1 MLTFFLYLVFN
12 PYISAIYLLPDAYSN
27 DNFDNYYQFKFE
39 NTFSRV
45 NPALGIYAEIIHGQ
59 NNYMADDYFIGSGN
73 NVSLIAGA
81 IGMQTVFFINEY
93 MDAAFNFGYY
103 HGKICYPVA
112 RDSGIID
119 YTSDTR
125 RSVGFETTVTVFH
138 KINNFR
144 IGMRWH
150 GSIVPFAARA
160 EPVDHYYGPIRY
172 SLSYVN
178 LNSFGVGITFNF
190 YKEEK

>member
-1 MLTFFLYLVFN
+1 MNMLTFFLYLVFN

-93 MDAAFNFGYY
+93 MDDCFNFGYY

-112 RDSGIID
+112 RDTAII
-119 YTSDTR
+119 
-125 RSVGFETTVTVFH
+125 
-138 KINNFR
+138 
-144 IGMRWH
+144 
-150 GSIVPFAARA
+150 
-160 EPVDHYYGPIRY
+160 
-172 SLSYVN
+172 
-178 LNSFGVGITFNF
+178 
-190 YKEEK
+190 